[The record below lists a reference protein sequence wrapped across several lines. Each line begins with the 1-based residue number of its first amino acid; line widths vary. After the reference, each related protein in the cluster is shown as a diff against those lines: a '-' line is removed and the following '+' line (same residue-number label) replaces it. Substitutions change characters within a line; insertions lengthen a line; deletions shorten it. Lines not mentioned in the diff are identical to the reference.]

1 MSKKKENNDIK
12 SKQIRDLF
20 IEFAD
25 LRETQTK
32 LQSQLDESY
41 DEEIDKKLKRQ
52 KKRIKLVRDRLIEH
66 HIYIAEILSKKYV
79 NKGIE
84 YDDLFQVASLG
95 LIFAIDRF
103 DVSKGYEFS
112 SYATPTIAGEI
123 KRYFRDKSWVI
134 KVPRRI
140 QELSKKV
147 NMARVDLSQELQ
159 RNPSIDDIAEYL
171 EISSEEVIEVMDAS
185 QVYSPQSLDRSLD
198 SQNDDKDVSFGDL
211 LGFEDKNYESIETM
225 DFIKN
230 TMDKLKDIEKKILIY
245 RYFDKMTQISIA
257 TELGVSQMTVSRI
270 EKKIIKKFRKELEI
284 MNKDLT
290 RDSSTLN

>member
-41 DEEIDKKLKRQ
+41 DEEIDKELKRQ
-52 KKRIKLVRDRLIEH
+52 KNRIKLVRDRLIEH

-112 SYATPTIAGEI
+112 SYATPTIVGEI

-134 KVPRRI
+134 RVPRRI

>member
-41 DEEIDKKLKRQ
+41 DEEIDKELKRQ
-52 KKRIKLVRDRLIEH
+52 KNRIKLVRDRLIEH

-112 SYATPTIAGEI
+112 SYATPTIVGEI

-290 RDSSTLN
+290 RDSSNLN

>member
-1 MSKKKENNDIK
+1 MSMNKENSDIK
-12 SKQIRDLF
+12 TKQISDLF
-20 IEFAD
+20 IEFTD
-25 LRETQTK
+25 LRETQANIQAQIK
-32 LQSQLDESY
+32 MNY
-41 DEEIDKKLKRQ
+41 DEDLEKELKCL
-52 KKRIKLVRDRLIEH
+52 KNRIKLVRDRLIEH
-66 HIYIAEILSKKYV
+66 HLYIAEILSKKYV

-84 YDDLFQVASLG
+84 FDDLYQVASLG

-112 SYATPTIAGEI
+112 SYATPTIVGEI

-147 NMARVDLSQELQ
+147 NMARVELSQELQ
-159 RNPSIDDIAEYL
+159 KNPSIDEIAEYL
-171 EISSEEVIEVMDAS
+171 EISTEEVIEVMDAS

-230 TMDKLKDIEKKILIY
+230 TMDKLKDIEKKILVY
-245 RYFDKMTQISIA
+245 RYFDKMTQIAIA

-270 EKKIIKKFRKELEI
+270 EKKIIKKFRQELDI

-290 RDSSTLN
+290 RDSSGIN

>member
-112 SYATPTIAGEI
+112 SYATPTIVGEI

>member
-112 SYATPTIAGEI
+112 SYATPTIVGEI

-290 RDSSTLN
+290 RDSSNLN

>member
-12 SKQIRDLF
+12 SKQISDLF

>member
-12 SKQIRDLF
+12 SKQISDLF

-41 DEEIDKKLKRQ
+41 DEEIDKELKRQ
-52 KKRIKLVRDRLIEH
+52 KNRIKLVRDRLIEH

>member
-12 SKQIRDLF
+12 SKQISDLF

-41 DEEIDKKLKRQ
+41 DEEIDKELKRQ
-52 KKRIKLVRDRLIEH
+52 KNRIKLVRDRLIEH

-290 RDSSTLN
+290 RDSSNLN

>member
-1 MSKKKENNDIK
+1 MSMNKENSDIK
-12 SKQIRDLF
+12 TKQISDLF
-20 IEFAD
+20 IEFTD
-25 LRETQTK
+25 LRETQANIQAQIK
-32 LQSQLDESY
+32 MNY
-41 DEEIDKKLKRQ
+41 DEDLEKELKRL
-52 KKRIKLVRDRLIEH
+52 KNRIKLVRDRLIEH
-66 HIYIAEILSKKYV
+66 HLYIAVILSKKYV

-84 YDDLFQVASLG
+84 FDDLYQVASLG

-112 SYATPTIAGEI
+112 SYATPTIVGEI

-147 NMARVDLSQELQ
+147 NMARVELSQELQ
-159 RNPSIDDIAEYL
+159 KNPSIDEIAEYL
-171 EISSEEVIEVMDAS
+171 EISTEEVIEVMDAS

-230 TMDKLKDIEKKILIY
+230 TMDKLKDIEKKILVY
-245 RYFDKMTQISIA
+245 RYFDKMTQIAIA

-270 EKKIIKKFRKELEI
+270 EKKIIKKFRQELDI

-290 RDSSTLN
+290 RDSSGIN

>member
-41 DEEIDKKLKRQ
+41 DEEIDKELKRQ
-52 KKRIKLVRDRLIEH
+52 KNRIKLVRDRLIEH

-112 SYATPTIAGEI
+112 SYATPTIVGEI

>member
-12 SKQIRDLF
+12 SKQISDLF

-41 DEEIDKKLKRQ
+41 DEEIDKELKRQ

-112 SYATPTIAGEI
+112 SYATPTIVGEI

-290 RDSSTLN
+290 RDSSNLN

>member
-1 MSKKKENNDIK
+1 MSMNKDNSDIK
-12 SKQIRDLF
+12 TKQISDLF
-20 IEFAD
+20 IEFTD
-25 LRETQTK
+25 LRETQANIQAQIK
-32 LQSQLDESY
+32 MNY
-41 DEEIDKKLKRQ
+41 DEDLEKELKCL
-52 KKRIKLVRDRLIEH
+52 KNRIKLVRDRLIEH
-66 HIYIAEILSKKYV
+66 HLYIAEILSKKYV

-84 YDDLFQVASLG
+84 FDDLYQVASLG

-112 SYATPTIAGEI
+112 SYATPTIVGEI

-147 NMARVDLSQELQ
+147 NMARVELSQELQ
-159 RNPSIDDIAEYL
+159 KNPSIDEIAEYL
-171 EISSEEVIEVMDAS
+171 EISTEEVIEVMDAS

-230 TMDKLKDIEKKILIY
+230 TMDKLKDIEKKILVY
-245 RYFDKMTQISIA
+245 RYFDKMTQIAIA

-270 EKKIIKKFRKELEI
+270 EKKIIKKFRQELDI

-290 RDSSTLN
+290 RDSSGIN